1 MKLIHLVF
9 LVLLIGATFA
19 HKGGKHGGGGHGK
32 KHGHG
37 KHKGKGGH
45 ETPATPSIPATP
57 APAATPAAAPA
68 AIPAKVRSPRS
79 EVAAVETTKAQL
91 DLMPQT
97 AQMKCLLS
105 IDLKEGLKTG
115 RRLHSPKKGDRPNQD
130 DKGHNAGENKRED
143 GNKGHN
149 GEKKSDEHSNGQGHD
164 NNGKKDGDHGKK
176 DGDHGKDKREKK
188 EDKKAEKMHG
198 KKEDKKEIKTPK
210 SKIAAPRAEFSDKKR
225 PEAPAVDFK
234 QVVGSTMLYFPF
246 LSKAV
251 QDKIKKC
258 GLNLNPALQRCELD
272 NGKGN
277 CQLTDIG
284 AQKKCS
290 AGTKQYGCCLCAV
303 ECPDTVNYEDNGYY
317 CTKKSFPKS
326 PMYQSK
332 EECENL
338 QKTTCESWVGAF
350 WVPKCKAG
358 FRRVGADQCVLMC
371 PSGWTDSGRI
381 CFKPGTSPLG
391 TPYNW
396 QIADN

>member
-1 MKLIHLVF
+1 
-9 LVLLIGATFA
+9 
-19 HKGGKHGGGGHGK
+19 
-32 KHGHG
+32 
-37 KHKGKGGH
+37 
-45 ETPATPSIPATP
+45 
-57 APAATPAAAPA
+57 
-68 AIPAKVRSPRS
+68 
-79 EVAAVETTKAQL
+79 
-91 DLMPQT
+91 
-97 AQMKCLLS
+97 
-105 IDLKEGLKTG
+105 
-115 RRLHSPKKGDRPNQD
+115 
-130 DKGHNAGENKRED
+130 
-143 GNKGHN
+143 
-149 GEKKSDEHSNGQGHD
+149 
-164 NNGKKDGDHGKK
+164 
-176 DGDHGKDKREKK
+176 
-188 EDKKAEKMHG
+188 MHG